1 MHRYVIYQSTAQ
13 RTGKFFIDN
22 WNQKAYII
30 IRKGEQEKSYILPVP
45 ANIGK
50 DRLIQSFHADKSKMQ
65 IGGRKE

>member
-1 MHRYVIYQSTAQ
+1 MHKYVIYQPSVQ

-22 WNQKAYII
+22 WKQKVYII
-30 IRKGEQEKSYILPVP
+30 TRKGEQEKSYILPVP